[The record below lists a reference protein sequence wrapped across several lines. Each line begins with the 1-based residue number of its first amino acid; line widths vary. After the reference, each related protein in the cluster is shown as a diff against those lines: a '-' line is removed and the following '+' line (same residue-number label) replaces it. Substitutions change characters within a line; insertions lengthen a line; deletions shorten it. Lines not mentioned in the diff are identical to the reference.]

1 MLNCI
6 ERAAGGCS
14 EYCQRIGAQWI
25 GFPTWQL
32 DGGHEKDKL
41 VLSKAE
47 KKCAG
52 LIRDLMKRKG
62 GGFFEFAVD
71 PSSDESGGLADYFE
85 KVFASATPVRCMRV
99 FVRYLF
105 ALCLKRQ
112 GRQTVV
118 RLAQVL
124 TVLVYSTLLPIT
136 PKRRKCRA
144 LRALSTFCRRRD
156 SEAQQRPYR

>member
-1 MLNCI
+1 MLNCM

-14 EYCQRIGAQWI
+14 EYCQRVGAQWI

-32 DGGHEKDKL
+32 AGGQENDKL

-62 GGFFEFAVD
+62 GAFFESAVD

-85 KVFASATPVRCMRV
+85 KVFPCAT
-99 FVRYLF
+99 
-105 ALCLKRQ
+105 Q
-112 GRQTVV
+112 GRCARSLRDLYSLCACLGRVARHV
-118 RLAQVL
+118 GSRLARGLLVL
-124 TVLVYSTLLPIT
+124 SCSVSLPT
-136 PKRRKCRA
+136 AQKCLNCRS
-144 LRALSTFCRRRD
+144 LRAFYLSRG
-156 SEAQQRPYR
+156 SEAQQRPHR